1 MIMKRLFL
9 VAMTLIIMLPVIA
22 QQNSN
27 GYAVYQYANAQ
38 QQETI
43 DFWFTADTYI
53 YNVRRK
59 DFRESNDYKNRIK
72 TLSKQD
78 SLNFEKVI
86 DTINKKNQA
95 LPSRYIFG
103 NLHTNFILQ
112 NELNANLQPV
122 CVVDTLTFVQWKV
135 LADTLTIN
143 GLLCRKATGLYMGMQ
158 YEAWF
163 APSIPVA
170 VAPLQLRGLP
180 GLLVKLN
187 NLTTHTQVVMTYLE
201 WPAKNWV
208 DAKPCNENNALTRHA
223 FLEQQTKI
231 EAQRNMR
238 IRSAKTIDELR
249 GLIQQ

>member
-95 LPSRYIFG
+95 LPPRYIFG

-112 NELNANLQPV
+112 NELNANL
-122 CVVDTLTFVQWKV
+122 
-135 LADTLTIN
+135 
-143 GLLCRKATGLYMGMQ
+143 
-158 YEAWF
+158 
-163 APSIPVA
+163 
-170 VAPLQLRGLP
+170 
-180 GLLVKLN
+180 
-187 NLTTHTQVVMTYLE
+187 
-201 WPAKNWV
+201 
-208 DAKPCNENNALTRHA
+208 
-223 FLEQQTKI
+223 
-231 EAQRNMR
+231 
-238 IRSAKTIDELR
+238 
-249 GLIQQ
+249 

>member
-9 VAMTLIIMLPVIA
+9 VAITLIIMFPVIA

-38 QQETI
+38 DQETI

-53 YNVRRK
+53 YNVRQK

-95 LPSRYIFG
+95 LPPRYIFG
-103 NLHTNFILQ
+103 NLHTNFTLQ

-187 NLTTHTQVVMTYLE
+187 NLTTNAQVVMTYLE

-231 EAQRNMR
+231 EAQRNIR
-238 IRSAKTIDELR
+238 IRSAKTINELR

>member
-1 MIMKRLFL
+1 MIMKKLFL
-9 VAMTLIIMLPVIA
+9 VAITLIIMFPVMA

-38 QQETI
+38 EQETI

-95 LPSRYIFG
+95 LPPRYIFG
-103 NLHTNFILQ
+103 NLHTNFTLQ

-122 CVVDTLTFVQWKV
+122 CVIDTLHFMNWQV
-135 LADTLTIN
+135 LPDTLTIN
-143 GLLCRKATGLYMGMQ
+143 GLLCRKAKGNFAGME
-158 YEAWF
+158 YDAWF

-187 NLTTHTQVVMTYLE
+187 NLTTNAQVVMTYLE

-238 IRSAKTIDELR
+238 IRSAKTINELR